1 MSVEQNSNAQ
11 IEVEAGAHQNS
22 NFLSPDVTMLVLTWV
37 TFFLLLAVL
46 YKFAWKPILSAL
58 DRREEALRKS
68 VEEAEKVKEELIKI
82 NDARQKMLMETEIKS
97 KEILLQS
104 RKEAVEVAKAL
115 HEKAKDEAKILLE
128 NAKREITEEAQKAQT
143 QLRDESVR
151 IAVGLAT
158 KLVEKNLSDN
168 ENQKIVADFIK
179 DL

>member
-1 MSVEQNSNAQ
+1 MMAEQTAVQGHPQETSARGNTN
-11 IEVEAGAHQNS
+11 I
-22 NFLSPDVTMLVLTWV
+22 LSPDVSMLILTWV
-37 TFFLLLAVL
+37 TFFSLFAIL